1 MEFKQLAYFM
11 AICEELHFTRA
22 AEKMGVSAPN
32 ISQQIRRLEEEFG
45 VLLFDRVG
53 KTIVLTDAGAIL
65 HEHGT
70 AVFGHLKQAEDAIA
84 DLKQMQGGSLSI
96 GVLPGDADLLFN
108 SLLLNF
114 HQTYPTI
121 SLSLL
126 ETTKV
131 TEQVLDRS
139 IDVGVTIGPVED
151 GRLTSIPLFHE
162 EFSLAVRA
170 TDSLATESFI
180 PLHRLHALKM
190 VMFPPDHQC
199 RKLIDRYCLEKGFAL
214 QPHMVTTTLSSLLQ
228 MVQSGVGACVLPKL
242 LLDNLRNPHIRVLH
256 ISNPTPSQEICLIY
270 RSDRYVGYAMRTF
283 MKTLRAYIESAI
295 HQAKTS

>member
-1 MEFKQLAYFM
+1 MELKQLQYFM

-22 AEKMGVSAPN
+22 ADKMGVSAPN
-32 ISQQIRRLEEEFG
+32 ISQQIRRLEEELG

-53 KTIVLTDAGAIL
+53 KTIVLTEAGAIL
-65 HEHGT
+65 QEHGA
-70 AVFGHLKQAEDAIA
+70 AVFGHLKQANDAIA

-108 SLLLNF
+108 ALLLSF

-121 SLSLL
+121 TLSLM
-126 ETTKV
+126 ETTRV

-139 IDVGVTIGPVED
+139 IDVGVTIGPVSDE
-151 GRLTSIPLFHE
+151 RLTSIPLFHE
-162 EFSLAVRA
+162 EFSLAISRN
-170 TDSLATESFI
+170 DPLADENFI
-180 PLHRLHALKM
+180 PLSKLNDLKM

-199 RKLIDRYCLEKGFAL
+199 RKLIDRFCMEKGFTL

-228 MVQSGVGACVLPKL
+228 MVQSGIGACVLPRL
-242 LLDNLRNPHIRVLH
+242 LLDTLPNKEIKVVSLRQ
-256 ISNPTPSQEICLIY
+256 PTPSQDICLIY

-283 MKTLRAYIESAI
+283 IKTLRAYVEAAI
-295 HQAKTS
+295 QQAKTS

>member
-1 MEFKQLAYFM
+1 MELKQLQYFM

-32 ISQQIRRLEEEFG
+32 ISQQIRRLEEELG

-65 HEHGT
+65 REHGA
-70 AVFGHLKQAEDAIA
+70 AVFRHLQQAGDAIA

-96 GVLPGDADLLFN
+96 GVLPGDADLMFN
-108 SLLLNF
+108 AMLLNF

-139 IDVGVTIGPVED
+139 IDVGVTIGPVIDE
-151 GRLTSIPLFHE
+151 RLTTFPLFHE
-162 EFSLAVRA
+162 EFSLAVSMN
-170 TDSLATESFI
+170 DPLATENFI
-180 PLHRLHALKM
+180 PLNRLQGLKM
-190 VMFPPDHQC
+190 VMFPGDHQC
-199 RKLIDRYCLEKGFAL
+199 RKLIDRFCMDNGFTL
-214 QPHMVTTTLSSLLQ
+214 QSHLVTTTLSSLLQ
-228 MVQSGVGACVLPKL
+228 MVQSGVGACVLPRL
-242 LLDNLRNPHIRVLH
+242 LLENLHNPDIKVVHLR
-256 ISNPTPSQEICLIY
+256 NPTPSQDICLIY

-283 MKTLRAYIESAI
+283 IKTLRAYIDTAI
-295 HQAKTS
+295 HQSKSS

>member
-1 MEFKQLAYFM
+1 MELKQLQYFM

-32 ISQQIRRLEEEFG
+32 ISQQIRRLEEELG

-65 HEHGT
+65 REHGA
-70 AVFGHLKQAEDAIA
+70 AVFRHLQQAGDAIA

-96 GVLPGDADLLFN
+96 GVLPGDADLMFN
-108 SLLLNF
+108 AMLLNF
-114 HQTYPTI
+114 HQTYPTL

-139 IDVGVTIGPVED
+139 IDVGVTIGPVIDE
-151 GRLTSIPLFHE
+151 RLTTIPLFHE
-162 EFSLAVRA
+162 EFSLAVSRN
-170 TDSLATESFI
+170 DPLATENFI
-180 PLHRLHALKM
+180 PLNRLQGLKM
-190 VMFPPDHQC
+190 VMFPGDHQC
-199 RKLIDRYCLEKGFAL
+199 RKVIDRFCMDNGFTL
-214 QPHMVTTTLSSLLQ
+214 QSKLVTTTLSSLLQ
-228 MVQSGVGACVLPKL
+228 MVQSGVGACVLPRL
-242 LLDNLRNPHIRVLH
+242 LLENLHNPDIKVVHLR
-256 ISNPTPSQEICLIY
+256 NPTPSQDICLIY

-283 MKTLRAYIESAI
+283 IKTLRAYIDTAI
-295 HQAKTS
+295 HQSKSS

>member
-1 MEFKQLAYFM
+1 MELKQLQYFM

-32 ISQQIRRLEEEFG
+32 ISQQIRRLEEELG

-65 HEHGT
+65 REHGA
-70 AVFGHLKQAEDAIA
+70 AVFRHLQQAGDAIA

-96 GVLPGDADLLFN
+96 GVLPGDADLMFN
-108 SLLLNF
+108 AMLLNF

-139 IDVGVTIGPVED
+139 IDVGVTIGPVIDE
-151 GRLTSIPLFHE
+151 RLTTIPLFHE
-162 EFSLAVRA
+162 EFSLAVSMN
-170 TDSLATESFI
+170 DPLATEKFI
-180 PLHRLHALKM
+180 PLNRLQGLKM
-190 VMFPPDHQC
+190 VMFPGDHQC
-199 RKLIDRYCLEKGFAL
+199 RKLIDRFCMDNGFTL
-214 QPHMVTTTLSSLLQ
+214 QSHLVTTTLSSLLQ
-228 MVQSGVGACVLPKL
+228 MVQSGVGACVLPRL
-242 LLDNLRNPHIRVLH
+242 LLENLQNPDIKVVHLR
-256 ISNPTPSQEICLIY
+256 NPTPSQDICLIY

-283 MKTLRAYIESAI
+283 IKTLRAYIDTAI
-295 HQAKTS
+295 HQSKSS